1 MQEKKLQIFIKINK
15 DNIQK
20 ITNKDDVIEFKE
32 FNKHNNHKELI
43 DLNNELIDPS
53 KARTEKENINLAI
66 YLIKNNIK
74 EDLDFNFYKNKIF
87 WKKSKI
93 SKYIFNIREQ
103 KFPKDELFLNFIYT
117 IKIKLA
123 HNEFTEENFCI
134 FKGEFINFK
143 KHKRI
148 EKYIVLMAEF
158 QINFFQNVDELF
170 IDGTFKVAPK
180 NWFQLLNIFGYE
192 KKRILYAFSIY
203 NSKFKK

>member
-1 MQEKKLQIFIKINK
+1 MENAQPIYEKRGVPRLLNIKGYDLFYKDPPTKDEYYVYRCRKKNWKYLIKINK

-20 ITNKDDVIEFKE
+20 ITNKDNVIEFKE
-32 FNKHNNHKELI
+32 FNKHTNHEELI

-103 KFPKDELFLNFIYT
+103 KFPKDELFLNSIYT

-134 FKGEFINFK
+134 FK
-143 KHKRI
+143 
-148 EKYIVLMAEF
+148 
-158 QINFFQNVDELF
+158 
-170 IDGTFKVAPK
+170 
-180 NWFQLLNIFGYE
+180 
-192 KKRILYAFSIY
+192 
-203 NSKFKK
+203 

>member
-20 ITNKDDVIEFKE
+20 ITNKDNVIEFKE

-87 WKKSKI
+87 WKKVKLVSTYLILENK
-93 SKYIFNIREQ
+93 N
-103 KFPKDELFLNFIYT
+103 FL
-117 IKIKLA
+117 K
-123 HNEFTEENFCI
+123 
-134 FKGEFINFK
+134 
-143 KHKRI
+143 
-148 EKYIVLMAEF
+148 M
-158 QINFFQNVDELF
+158 NFF
-170 IDGTFKVAPK
+170 
-180 NWFQLLNIFGYE
+180 
-192 KKRILYAFSIY
+192 
-203 NSKFKK
+203 

>member
-1 MQEKKLQIFIKINK
+1 MENAQPVYEKRGVPRLLNIKGYDLFYKDPPTKDEYYVYRCRKKNCKYFIKIIK

-20 ITNKDDVIEFKE
+20 ITNKDNVIEFKE

-74 EDLDFNFYKNKIF
+74 EDLDFHFTNFYKNKIF

-103 KFPKDELFLNFIYT
+103 KFPKDELFLNSIDT
-117 IKIKLA
+117 IK
-123 HNEFTEENFCI
+123 
-134 FKGEFINFK
+134 
-143 KHKRI
+143 
-148 EKYIVLMAEF
+148 
-158 QINFFQNVDELF
+158 
-170 IDGTFKVAPK
+170 K
-180 NWFQLLNIFGYE
+180 N
-192 KKRILYAFSIY
+192 
-203 NSKFKK
+203 

>member
-20 ITNKDDVIEFKE
+20 ITNKDNVIEFKE

-93 SKYIFNIREQ
+93 SKYKFNIREQ
-103 KFPKDELFLNFIYT
+103 KFPKDELFLNSIDT
-117 IKIKLA
+117 IK
-123 HNEFTEENFCI
+123 
-134 FKGEFINFK
+134 
-143 KHKRI
+143 
-148 EKYIVLMAEF
+148 
-158 QINFFQNVDELF
+158 
-170 IDGTFKVAPK
+170 K
-180 NWFQLLNIFGYE
+180 N
-192 KKRILYAFSIY
+192 
-203 NSKFKK
+203 

>member
-87 WKKSKI
+87 WKKVKLVSTYLILENK
-93 SKYIFNIREQ
+93 N
-103 KFPKDELFLNFIYT
+103 FL
-117 IKIKLA
+117 K
-123 HNEFTEENFCI
+123 
-134 FKGEFINFK
+134 
-143 KHKRI
+143 
-148 EKYIVLMAEF
+148 
-158 QINFFQNVDELF
+158 INFF
-170 IDGTFKVAPK
+170 
-180 NWFQLLNIFGYE
+180 
-192 KKRILYAFSIY
+192 
-203 NSKFKK
+203 

>member
-1 MQEKKLQIFIKINK
+1 MENAQPVYEKRGVPRLLNIKGYDLFYKDPPTKDEYYVYRCRKKNIKYFIKIIK

-87 WKKSKI
+87 WKKVKLVSTYLILENK
-93 SKYIFNIREQ
+93 N
-103 KFPKDELFLNFIYT
+103 FL
-117 IKIKLA
+117 K
-123 HNEFTEENFCI
+123 
-134 FKGEFINFK
+134 
-143 KHKRI
+143 
-148 EKYIVLMAEF
+148 M
-158 QINFFQNVDELF
+158 NFF
-170 IDGTFKVAPK
+170 
-180 NWFQLLNIFGYE
+180 
-192 KKRILYAFSIY
+192 
-203 NSKFKK
+203 

>member
-1 MQEKKLQIFIKINK
+1 MENAQPVYEKRGVPRLLNIKGYDLFYKDPPTKDEYYVYRCRKKNCKYFIKIIK

-87 WKKSKI
+87 WKKVKLVSTYLILENK
-93 SKYIFNIREQ
+93 N
-103 KFPKDELFLNFIYT
+103 FL
-117 IKIKLA
+117 K
-123 HNEFTEENFCI
+123 
-134 FKGEFINFK
+134 
-143 KHKRI
+143 
-148 EKYIVLMAEF
+148 M
-158 QINFFQNVDELF
+158 NFF
-170 IDGTFKVAPK
+170 
-180 NWFQLLNIFGYE
+180 
-192 KKRILYAFSIY
+192 
-203 NSKFKK
+203 

>member
-1 MQEKKLQIFIKINK
+1 MENAQPVYEKRGVPRLLNIKVYDLFYKDPPTKDEYYVFRCRKKNCKYFIKINK

-87 WKKSKI
+87 WKKVKLVSTYLILENK
-93 SKYIFNIREQ
+93 N
-103 KFPKDELFLNFIYT
+103 FL
-117 IKIKLA
+117 K
-123 HNEFTEENFCI
+123 
-134 FKGEFINFK
+134 
-143 KHKRI
+143 
-148 EKYIVLMAEF
+148 
-158 QINFFQNVDELF
+158 INFF
-170 IDGTFKVAPK
+170 
-180 NWFQLLNIFGYE
+180 
-192 KKRILYAFSIY
+192 
-203 NSKFKK
+203 

>member
-20 ITNKDDVIEFKE
+20 ITNKDNVIEFKE

-103 KFPKDELFLNFIYT
+103 QFPKDELFLNSIYT

-134 FKGEFINFK
+134 FK
-143 KHKRI
+143 
-148 EKYIVLMAEF
+148 
-158 QINFFQNVDELF
+158 
-170 IDGTFKVAPK
+170 
-180 NWFQLLNIFGYE
+180 
-192 KKRILYAFSIY
+192 
-203 NSKFKK
+203 